1 MNTKIIFNHL
11 FNQMSKLDSK
21 QISVEEA
28 KAQANL
34 AKQANNILNYELNK
48 SIAKAKFESCNFSTK
63 NVNYGTPKDK
73 QE

>member
-48 SIAKAKFESCNFSTK
+48 SIANS
-63 NVNYGTPKDK
+63 VNYSLII
-73 QE
+73 

>member
-1 MNTKIIFNHL
+1 MNTKIIFNHII
-11 FNQMSKLDSK
+11 NQMSKLDSK

-48 SIAKAKFESCNFSTK
+48 SIAKAKFENLVINEIQDNF
-63 NVNYGTPKDK
+63 
-73 QE
+73 

>member
-48 SIAKAKFESCNFSTK
+48 SIAKAKFENLVINEIQDNF
-63 NVNYGTPKDK
+63 
-73 QE
+73 